1 VALPGGGDLV
11 VARPRD
17 AAALLDE
24 ERFAAQDEFLPYWAD
39 LWPSARALAR
49 VLAARRLGGMRVLE
63 LGCGL
68 GLPSLVA
75 ARGGARACA
84 SDWAPE
90 AVAAAQANA
99 RRNGL
104 EVEGVVVD
112 WRAPDP
118 LVARAP
124 WDLVIA
130 ADVLY
135 EERNVA
141 PLLDLLPRLGADVL
155 LADPGRVAAAGF
167 LAGARERFAVTG
179 TADPGHPSVTVH
191 RLRALTRP
199 RPPASA

>member
-1 VALPGGGDLV
+1 MALPGGADV
-11 VARPRD
+11 VIARPRD
-17 AAALLDE
+17 PAALLDE
-24 ERFAAQDEFLPYWAD
+24 DRFAAEDEFLPYWAD

-49 VLAARRLGGMRVLE
+49 TLAARRLGGMRVLE

-68 GLPSLVA
+68 GLPSVVA

-112 WRAPDP
+112 WRAAGA

-124 WDLVIA
+124 WDLVVA

-141 PLLDLLPRLGADVL
+141 PLLDLLPRLGAEVL

-167 LAGARERFAVTG
+167 LAGARERFTLAG
-179 TADPGHPSVTVH
+179 APDPGHPSVTVH
-191 RLRALTRP
+191 RLRAR
-199 RPPASA
+199 